1 MKKLKP
7 VKFPVTPNAS
17 VRSGKDALAMAEQRR
32 KEGYSK
38 IFVIQ
43 MDNTGSLNFEAAG
56 INDME
61 RIAMLEMAKVLTIRD
76 RFA

>member
-7 VKFPVTPNAS
+7 VKFPVTPNS
-17 VRSGKDALAMAEQRR
+17 IVRIGREALAMAEQRR

-43 MDNTGSLNFEAAG
+43 MNDVGSMSFEAAG
-56 INDME
+56 ITDIE
-61 RIAMLEMAKVLTIRD
+61 RIAMCEFAKVLTIKD
-76 RFA
+76 RFS